1 MPEVDPAPAME
12 KAVTNGAAF
21 FYVATRDNKDNTK
34 EEASETKEAV
44 ANQDAQEK
52 NKGSE
57 NGVEGQSGG
66 DVNMA
71 EAKITKEG
79 DDDVVSGKQVD
90 SSDVD
95 LKQSNILV
103 GDDIKVKVA
112 DVGLV
117 WLTPTDGKCVP

>member
-1 MPEVDPAPAME
+1 ME
-12 KAVTNGAAF
+12 QRF
-21 FYVATRDNKDNTK
+21 FDVATRDNKDNTK

-44 ANQDAQEK
+44 ANQDAPEK

-79 DDDVVSGKQVD
+79 DDDVVLGKQVD

-117 WLTPTDGKCVP
+117 WLAPTDGKCVP

>member
-1 MPEVDPAPAME
+1 MEE
-12 KAVTNGAAF
+12 KAVANGAAF
-21 FYVATRDNKDNTK
+21 VDVATPDNKHNTKEEASETK

-71 EAKITKEG
+71 EAEITKEG
-79 DDDVVSGKQVD
+79 DGDVVLGKQVD
-90 SSDVD
+90 SGDVD
-95 LKQSNILV
+95 LKQSNILRFDHK
-103 GDDIKVKVA
+103 GR
-112 DVGLV
+112 
-117 WLTPTDGKCVP
+117 